1 MKLDEFKL
9 NVMKLKGPKEW
20 DYIANSDA
28 YKIYTASE
36 EEQLKAVQSEPYN
49 IEYIKNPTEKVQLE
63 AVKQSPFV
71 IEYIDNPS
79 EELQLL
85 AVKNDATAI
94 EIIDNPTD
102 KVIEEALK
110 NVKYKASYNHFLRHI
125 ENNFEERRNNLN
137 KFVLREINQLI
148 EMYREGDTQDEV

>member
-1 MKLDEFKL
+1 MKLNEFKL
-9 NVMKLKGPKEW
+9 KLMQIKGTKVW
-20 DYIANSDA
+20 DYIVSIDA

-79 EELQLL
+79 EEIQLL

>member
-20 DYIANSDA
+20 DYIVGSEV
-28 YKIYTASE
+28 YKIYTATE

-49 IEYIKNPTEKVQLE
+49 IEYITNPTEKMKIE
-63 AVKQSPFV
+63 AVTRNPFV

-125 ENNFEERRNNLN
+125 ENNFKERRNKLN
-137 KFVLREINQLI
+137 RFILREINQLI